1 MPFLDKT
8 GLAHLWDHII
18 ARLNTKADKAEL
30 MQSDWLQ
37 TDNTQ
42 LDYIKNKP
50 EIMQSDWLQTDN
62 TQLDYIKNKPEI
74 VSDEEFFNWIIEEKI
89 IEPIASTNGE
99 IYITNNNEIYVL

>member
-8 GLAHLWDHII
+8 GLAHLWEHIV
-18 ARLNTKADKAEL
+18 ARLNTKADKA
-30 MQSDWLQ
+30 
-37 TDNTQ
+37 
-42 LDYIKNKP
+42 

-89 IEPIASTNGE
+89 VEPIASTNGE